1 MTFPRTDYPLRTDQ
15 SFRERIQSE
24 HHAVKSPL
32 EELPI
37 DMVAD
42 FPTSDPLHLLE
53 LGVMK
58 KCLVRWIRS
67 FSNNDLEKV
76 NQMLESA
83 NKDRPTEIHRSIR
96 SLKYLCNWKG
106 SEFRTILLYVGIVA
120 LKDCLRKEE
129 YDHFVMLSCAT
140 TICSTDHFRKYVLR
154 RENNA
159 LSLVD
164 NLLLDYIEKYIDLY
178 GTESIT
184 SNVHNLCHLTDDVRR
199 FGNLNTISTY
209 PYENALR
216 TLKLKIKKCNKPLEQ
231 ISRRIKEVE
240 KVMDTKVSINISSL
254 SSHESNEIP
263 IFKYPMTVDQS
274 AYETII
280 FDGFRL
286 SNRKYGDKWIS
297 YKSLSG
303 HICILEF
310 IKAVKKTTIQG
321 IETLVCGKPII
332 NKNDYFTSPFKS
344 SNLNIFISNGE
355 RGSEICIRLN
365 AIICKLVCMH
375 YKNSLVFVPLLHT
388 YRQ

>member
-15 SFRERIQSE
+15 SFRERIQTE
-24 HHAVKSPL
+24 HHSIKSPL

-58 KCLVRWIRS
+58 KCLIRWVRN
-67 FSNNDLEKV
+67 FSSDYLNTV
-76 NQMLESA
+76 NQMLGEA
-83 NKDRPTEIHRSIR
+83 NRDRPTEIHRSIR

-129 YDHFVMLSCAT
+129 YDHFVMLSCAV
-140 TICSTDHFRKYVLR
+140 TICSTEHFRKYVLR
-154 RENNA
+154 RENDA
-159 LSLVD
+159 LSLAD
-164 NLLLDYIEKYIDLY
+164 ILFLDYIEKYIELH
-178 GTESIT
+178 GTESMT
-184 SNVHNLCHLTDDVRR
+184 SNPHNLCHLTDDVRR

-216 TLKLKIKKCNKPLEQ
+216 TLKLKVKKCNKPLEQ
-231 ISRRIKEVE
+231 ISRRIKEIE
-240 KVMDTKVSINISSL
+240 KIMDTKLPANISSL
-254 SSHESNEIP
+254 SSQISNEIP
-263 IFKYPMTVDQS
+263 TFKYPITVDQS

-280 FDGFRL
+280 FNEFRL
-286 SNRKYGDKWIS
+286 SNRKFGDKWIL
-297 YKSLSG
+297 YKSSSG
-303 HICILEF
+303 DMSILEI
-310 IKAVKKTTIQG
+310 IKFVKKTTVQG
-321 IETLVCGKPII
+321 IETLVCGRLII
-332 NKNDYFTSPFKS
+332 NKTDYFTTPFKS

-355 RGSEICIRLN
+355 RGSDICIRLN

-375 YKNSLVFVPLLHT
+375 YRNSLVFVPLLHT
-388 YRQ
+388 YSQ